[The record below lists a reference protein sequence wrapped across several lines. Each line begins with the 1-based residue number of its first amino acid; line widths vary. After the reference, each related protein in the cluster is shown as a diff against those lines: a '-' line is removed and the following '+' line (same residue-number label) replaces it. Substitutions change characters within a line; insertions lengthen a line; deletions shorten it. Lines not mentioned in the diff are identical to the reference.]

1 MAPGQAGAETPAEVP
16 SGTPAGRPETLLVGE
31 IMKPHGVRGEVVVR
45 SLSENPARF
54 QPGSR
59 LLVGKDVE
67 DAVEMVVGGVRPQQ
81 PGRLLVA
88 FDGVPD
94 RTAAEALRG
103 RRIFADAADLPEL
116 PEDAFWERDLVGLP
130 VVDVEGATL
139 GVISAVLSRTEQ
151 DLWEVQTPSGPVLL
165 PAAKGIVVAVDL
177 KARRVTVDPPAG
189 LFD

>member
-1 MAPGQAGAETPAEVP
+1 VAGADRLEI
-16 SGTPAGRPETLLVGE
+16 GRIV
-31 IMKPHGVRGEVVVR
+31 KAHGIRGEVVVR

-59 LLVGKDVE
+59 LLVGHDI
-67 DAVEMVVGGVRPQQ
+67 DAVVEMVVGCVRPQQ

-103 RRIFADAADLPEL
+103 RRIFARAAALPEL
-116 PEDAFWERDLVGLP
+116 PDDVFWERDLIGLP
-130 VVDVEGATL
+130 VVDVEGAAL
-139 GVISAVLSRTEQ
+139 GVISAVISRTEQ

-165 PAAKGIVVAVDL
+165 PAAKGIVVSVDL
-177 KARRVTVDPPAG
+177 EARRVTVDPPAG
-189 LFD
+189 LFG

>member
-1 MAPGQAGAETPAEVP
+1 M
-16 SGTPAGRPETLLVGE
+16 R
-31 IMKPHGVRGEVVVR
+31 PHGIRGEVVVR
-45 SLSENPARF
+45 SLSENPDRF

-59 LLVGKDVE
+59 LLVGHDV
-67 DAVEMVVGGVRPQQ
+67 DAAVEMVIGAVRPQR

-88 FDGVPD
+88 FDGAPD

-103 RRIFADAADLPEL
+103 RRIFARATALPEL
-116 PEDAFWERDLVGLP
+116 PDDVFWERDLVGLP
-130 VVDVEGATL
+130 VVDVEGAAL

-165 PAAKGIVVAVDL
+165 PAAKGIVVSVDL
-177 KARRVTVDPPAG
+177 EGRRVTVDPPAG

>member
-1 MAPGQAGAETPAEVP
+1 VPGEAGAEPPAEAP
-16 SGTPAGRPETLLVGE
+16 SGTPGGRPETLLVGE

-67 DAVEMVVGGVRPQQ
+67 DAVEMVVGGMRPQQ
-81 PGRLLVA
+81 PGQLLVV

-116 PEDAFWERDLVGLP
+116 PDDAFWERDLVGLP
-130 VVDVEGATL
+130 VVDVEGAAL
-139 GVISAVLSRTEQ
+139 GVISAVVSRTEQ

-165 PAAKGIVVAVDL
+165 PAAKGIVVSVDL